1 METLLHFLPILE
13 HKYSHAWF
21 DLHASKSLSL
31 TLVYCRKMPLIL
43 QSLPLDIINKYLPTK
58 SATWYFSKPGCFAQ
72 FSSEDIDMRIQ
83 ILQRDK
89 DEAIEMY
96 AEAVQNLNK
105 LREDNANA
113 ESLRDKVQRIVVRQD

>member
-1 METLLHFLPILE
+1 
-13 HKYSHAWF
+13 
-21 DLHASKSLSL
+21 
-31 TLVYCRKMPLIL
+31 
-43 QSLPLDIINKYLPTK
+43 
-58 SATWYFSKPGCFAQ
+58 
-72 FSSEDIDMRIQ
+72 MRIQ